1 MGREEG
7 CVSDLRLCKMLV
19 RVMRL
24 QSEIASQFLRNLS
37 YDQSIIPY
45 SCQTYCTHRVSNEDL
60 QRRIRGAVKVCLKP
74 FCAQRR
80 VFEYSASI
88 RYNRRVLLH
97 WRRCTVQ
104 IDGSQDCSAQSR
116 QEWRS
121 VGLSTLE
128 ADCLLVGANE

>member
-45 SCQTYCTHRVSNEDL
+45 SCQTYCTRRVSNEDL

-74 FCAQRR
+74 FCAQQR
-80 VFEYSASI
+80 VFE
-88 RYNRRVLLH
+88 
-97 WRRCTVQ
+97 
-104 IDGSQDCSAQSR
+104 
-116 QEWRS
+116 
-121 VGLSTLE
+121 
-128 ADCLLVGANE
+128 